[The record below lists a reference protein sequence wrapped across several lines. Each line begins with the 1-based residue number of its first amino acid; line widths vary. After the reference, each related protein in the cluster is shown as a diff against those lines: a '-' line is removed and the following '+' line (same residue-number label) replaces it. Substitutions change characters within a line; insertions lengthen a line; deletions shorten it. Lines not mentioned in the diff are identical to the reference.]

1 MSKKQDLIDRWP
13 RNGRGQVMFKNSH
26 EAVLYAQIISHNLDA
41 VHKIVTDRVAVRVQ
55 LKEGR
60 QRTDV
65 NYNVLMH
72 LACRSAFYRECL
84 EEVERITDEKFNPEE
99 K

>member
-13 RNGRGQVMFKNSH
+13 RNGKGELMFKSSH
-26 EAVLYAQIISHNLDA
+26 EAILYAQVIHHNHEAIHQIYLNRQA
-41 VHKIVTDRVAVRVQ
+41 V
-55 LKEGR
+55 LKDLKQRR
-60 QRTDV
+60 QGIDV
-65 NYNVLMH
+65 NYNSLMH

-84 EEVERITDEKFNPEE
+84 EEVDRITSEKFNTEG